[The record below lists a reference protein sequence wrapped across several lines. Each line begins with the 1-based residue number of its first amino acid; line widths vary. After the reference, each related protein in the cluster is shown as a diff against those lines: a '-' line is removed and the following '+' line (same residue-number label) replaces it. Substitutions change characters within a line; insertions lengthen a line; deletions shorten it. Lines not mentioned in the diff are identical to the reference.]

1 MQNRT
6 KASRMNARRPEQLMQ
21 IHRATGQPLDELAV
35 RAIVDAGITTWDDWE
50 DRGEGLYW
58 HSPTFPESEE

>member
-1 MQNRT
+1 
-6 KASRMNARRPEQLMQ
+6 MQ